1 MHENDI
7 ATKAIGICLEIHK
20 TLGAGLFESVHEEIL
35 CHELRFNGLEYERQ
49 KGIPVFWTC

>member
-49 KGIPVFWTC
+49 KGILVFWTC